1 MDRSRTMPRLT
12 LILSAALTL
21 AGVAVRSL
29 CVLTAYDPEVGYFDR
44 GFLPTLS
51 TILYF
56 LAVIALSTT
65 ALLIPKGTCAT
76 ELTTRYRFP
85 ATLAVGLSLVAFSAA
100 GLILRYPDVTAGTAT
115 AMALAPV
122 LLGLLASLY
131 FFFSGRRDGRYPDGL
146 SASGFLSVFWCV
158 AAVAE
163 TYSDMNTAMNSP
175 IKLGLQLGF
184 LGFMLI
190 LLAELRFRLGKALPR
205 GAVAFLAIG
214 SYACLTGSIPVL
226 LGMGAGTL
234 TETFHLLYA
243 VVLLCAG
250 LYGLFVLAQYLLAPA
265 AEADAA
271 PETDSTPDTP
281 AEPLD
286 IPTESDSL

>member
-44 GFLPTLS
+44 GLLPSLS
-51 TILYF
+51 TALYF
-56 LAVIALSTT
+56 LAVIVLSTA
-65 ALLIPKGTCAT
+65 ALLIPRDTRTT

-85 ATLAVGLSLVAFSAA
+85 AALVVGLSLVAFSAS
-100 GLILRYPDVTAGTAT
+100 GLILRYPDVTAGTVT

-146 SASGFLSVFWCV
+146 SASGFLTVLWCV

-163 TYSDMNTAMNSP
+163 TYSDMDTAMNSP

-190 LLAELRFRLGKALPR
+190 LLAELRFRLGKPLPR
-205 GAVAFLAIG
+205 GAMAFLGIG

-226 LGMGAGTL
+226 LGTGAGVL
-234 TETFHLLYA
+234 TDTFHLLYA
-243 VVLLCAG
+243 IVLLCGG
-250 LYGLFVLAQYLLAPA
+250 LYGLFVLTQYALTPA
-265 AEADAA
+265 VE
-271 PETDSTPDTP
+271 PDSTPET
-281 AEPLD
+281 AETLD
-286 IPTESDSL
+286 EPFDFPTYPDSL